1 MPVKHGDWWYYSG
14 VIHVHS
20 TESDGTKTLEEVARI
35 GDEVGLD
42 YILFADHMTLSNR
55 GHGKEGWYGRTLALV
70 GYEHNDEPDKNH
82 LLIYDSPGMY
92 DVKFT
97 AKEYVEASAADNA
110 LTIIAHP
117 DENRDQMSQYPPYE
131 WTDWSIDNV
140 TGIELWNQMSEWM
153 ERLTPWNKLLMAF
166 SPRKSMIGPTDR
178 VLRWWDALNQKR
190 KYAGVTSVDA
200 HSFPVKVGPLTV
212 RIFPYKVH
220 FRTLQTH
227 LILPERLSEDVVTA
241 RRQVYD
247 AIRDCRVFGSNARWG
262 GMEGFEFSAVNGAE
276 RATVGGRISEAEGTR
291 LTAKLPQRARLRL
304 IGNGEQLVET
314 ISDRLEYTVNTPGV
328 YRVEA
333 WRYKRCWIF
342 SNHIRV
348 GM

>member
-14 VIHVHS
+14 VIHVHT

-55 GHGKEGWYGRTLALV
+55 DMGKEGWYGDTLALV

-82 LLIYDSPGMY
+82 LLVFDSPGRY
-92 DVKFT
+92 DVKMT
-97 AKEYVEASAADNA
+97 APEYVDASARDNA

-117 DENRDQMSQYPPYE
+117 DERRDSMAEYPPYE
-131 WTDWSIDNV
+131 WTDWSVDNV

-153 ERLTPWNKLLMAF
+153 ERLTRWNKLPMAL
-166 SPRKSMIGPTDR
+166 SPRKSMIAPTQK
-178 VLRWWDALNQKR
+178 VFRWWDELNLRR
-190 KYAGVTSVDA
+190 KYVGVTSVDA
-200 HSFPVKVGPLTV
+200 HAFQVRVWPFTV

-227 LILPERLSEDVVTA
+227 LILSEKLSSDTATA
-241 RRQVYD
+241 RQQVYA

-262 GMEGFEFSAVNGAE
+262 GMEGFEFSAINGA
-276 RATVGGRISEAEGTR
+276 TIGGRISAVEGTV
-291 LTAKLPQRARLRL
+291 LTTQLPQRAKLRL
-304 IGNGEQLVET
+304 IGNGRQLVET
-314 ISDRLEYTVNTPGV
+314 ISDRLEYAVTEPGV

-348 GM
+348 AV